1 MSNTNKCS
9 CSTTYYRSNTF
20 TVGTAHC
27 DKWSVD
33 HGGSGCQ
40 YGWTVSGRQISAS
53 GSGSTCAA
61 AGDAMNDDFYSKFD
75 FDTDCEC
82 NNPEPVKTGS
92 ARASNDLPSSSGSQG
107 YVNVTVNAQNGCSSS
122 KTLTVYAC
130 CNSTCV
136 SGGTVVVPAN
146 SPNWTSGSKKVTFRS
161 SCSNSNI
168 SSKVEPSS
176 WTC

>member
-1 MSNTNKCS
+1 
-9 CSTTYYRSNTF
+9 
-20 TVGTAHC
+20 
-27 DKWSVD
+27 
-33 HGGSGCQ
+33 
-40 YGWTVSGRQISAS
+40 
-53 GSGSTCAA
+53 
-61 AGDAMNDDFYSKFD
+61 MNDDFYSKLQRS
-75 FDTDCEC
+75 DCTC

-92 ARASNDLPSSSGSQG
+92 ARASNDLPSSSGNQG
-107 YVNVTVNAQNGCSSS
+107 YVNVTVNAQNGCSYS

-161 SCSNSNI
+161 SCSNLNI